1 MKNIRFALLLV
12 AVAAG
17 SALAQPGVSPPEP
30 YPAPP
35 PQPYPQPPPGGYQVP
50 PPYAYQPQ
58 PVQLTADENE
68 LLQQGEISDGQ
79 HVGGGVAALF
89 FGFGIGQAVQGRW
102 TETGW
107 IFTLGEGASVVA
119 LFSGFVKVLQS
130 DNCDSSGDPVPV
142 SSCHR
147 DGEGL
152 LWAGLIGYLVFHT
165 WEVVDA
171 FIGPP
176 KHNAKVRA
184 LKMRLGIP
192 VMYGKRVVPYLNNSH
207 DGGAVGGITIRF

>member
-1 MKNIRFALLLV
+1 MKTLSFAVLV
-12 AVAAG
+12 IAVAAG
-17 SALAQPGVSPPEP
+17 SALAQPGVSPPDP

-79 HVGGGVAALF
+79 HLGGGVAALF

-102 TETGW
+102 SDTGW
-107 IFTLGEGASVVA
+107 IFTLGEGASMVA
-119 LFSGFVKVLQS
+119 FVAGFVKVFEA
-130 DNCDSSGDPVPV
+130 CDLDGPGTCSSNEGA
-142 SSCHR
+142 
-147 DGEGL
+147 GL
-152 LWAGLIGYLVFHT
+152 LWAGLLGYLVFHT

-171 FIGPP
+171 FVGPP
-176 KHNAKVRA
+176 RHNTKVRA

-192 VMYGKRVVPYLNNSH
+192 VMYGKRVVPYLNQSH